1 MSTNPGFTIWLTGL
15 SGAGKS
21 TLAQALD
28 VALRERQRHVEVLD
42 GDEVR
47 ENLSKGL
54 GFSKEDRDT
63 NIRRIAYVAKLVS
76 RSGGVAITAAISP
89 YRALRDEARAQIGP
103 FVEVYV
109 RCPLDILVKRDTKGL
124 YAKAL
129 RGEIAQFTGVSDPYE
144 EPLAAEVVVETDVEN
159 IEESAR
165 KILDKLEA
173 LGYLAPTDGQI
184 APHGGQLIDR
194 LATTAQAAALNA
206 RLARLPRLTLGPR
219 ALSDVDMIAVGA
231 FSPLEG
237 FLNQADYESVVAR
250 MRLSNGLPWS
260 IPITLSASAEEAE
273 ALRTGT
279 EVALTDASGDV
290 RAVLNLQ
297 EVYERDLE
305 REAELVYRTG
315 NPAHPG
321 VAAILK
327 EGPIVLGGPVT
338 VLRRNVLG
346 EAFRAYALDP
356 AETRRAFA
364 EREWHS
370 VVGFQTRNP
379 VHRAHEYLQKCAL
392 EVADGLLLHPL
403 VGETKDDDIPANVR
417 MRCYQVLLDGY
428 YPADRVVLSVLP
440 AAMRYAGP
448 REAIFHALVRKNY
461 GCTHFIVGRDHAGVG
476 NYYGTYDAHHIFRE
490 FAPGELGIQP
500 LFFDHAFYCKTC
512 GAMASTKTCPHGAE
526 AHVVLSGT
534 KVRDML
540 RAGQSPPPE
549 FSRPEVAAVLVDAAR
564 EPAVASSTT

>member
-1 MSTNPGFTIWLTGL
+1 MSTSPGFTIWLTGL

-21 TLAQALD
+21 TIARA
-28 VALRERQRHVEVLD
+28 VETALRERQRHVEVLD

-63 NIRRIAYVAKLVS
+63 NIRRIAYVARLVS

-89 YRALRDEARAQIGP
+89 YRATRDEARAQNGA
-103 FVEVYV
+103 FVEVFV
-109 RCPLDILVKRDTKGL
+109 RCPLDVLVQRDTKGL

-144 EPLAAEVVVETDVEN
+144 APLAAEVVVDTDLESV
-159 IEESAR
+159 EESTR
-165 KILDKLEA
+165 KVLRKLES
-173 LGYLAPTDGQI
+173 LGYLAPSDGQI
-184 APHGGQLIDR
+184 APHGGQLINR
-194 LATTAQAAALNA
+194 LATPAQAAAL
-206 RLARLPRLTLGPR
+206 RDQLSRLPRITLGPR
-219 ALSDVDMIAVGA
+219 ALADLDLIAVGG

-237 FLNQADYESVVAR
+237 FFNKPDYDSVVEH

-260 IPITLSASAEEAE
+260 IPITLSTSEARAET
-273 ALRTGT
+273 LKTGNQ
-279 EVALTDASGDV
+279 VALADASGDI
-290 RAVLNLQ
+290 RAVLDLQ
-297 EVYERDLE
+297 QLYERNLE

-315 NPAHPG
+315 DPAHPG

-327 EGPIVLGGPVT
+327 EGAFLLGGPIT
-338 VLRRNVLG
+338 VLERNVLG
-346 EAFRAYALDP
+346 EPFRPYALDP
-356 AETRRAFA
+356 VDTRRAFA
-364 EREWHS
+364 EREWQS

-392 EVADGLLLHPL
+392 EISDGLLLHPL
-403 VGETKDDDIPANVR
+403 VGETKDDDIPADVR
-417 MRCYQVLLDGY
+417 MRCYRVLLDNY
-428 YPADRVVLSVLP
+428 YPADRVLLSVLP

-476 NYYGTYDAHHIFRE
+476 NYYGTYDAHHIFRS

-500 LFFDHAFYCKTC
+500 LFFDHAFFCRAC
-512 GAMASTKTCPHGAE
+512 GAMASTKTCPHSAE
-526 AHVVLSGT
+526 SHVVLSGT

-540 RAGQSPPPE
+540 RAGESPPAE
-549 FSRPEVAAVLVDAAR
+549 FSRPEVAAVLVDAAK
-564 EPAVASSTT
+564 EPAVA